1 MDTQLGNGQ
10 RKANRSTSSSAMAQV
25 KATGARLAFCY
36 PSTNTVS
43 YPTMTTPQTL
53 TITANDQHRF
63 NATFYPAPDSA
74 APVLIFLSA
83 LGTPAKVYRHLGKEM
98 GQHEV
103 QLCTPDWRGI
113 GSSSVRA
120 GRSSDFGYR
129 HLVELDIPA
138 LIAAV
143 RHHAPRAPIWLG
155 GHSLGGQLALI
166 AAAGD
171 PEHIA
176 GVVLIASG
184 SVHLPC
190 YHGKLR
196 LGVRLLTTLSRIV
209 CPLLG
214 YFPGARIGFGG
225 REAAGLMRDWS
236 HVARTGEYRP
246 VGSQLDYEHQLRVLD
261 STVLAITFAADS
273 WAPALATQ
281 ALLNKVTCCK
291 PVHLHWDASET
302 EGVAVDHYS
311 WIKRPN
317 LVASSIAQFM
327 RESKARQ

>member
-1 MDTQLGNGQ
+1 
-10 RKANRSTSSSAMAQV
+10 
-25 KATGARLAFCY
+25 
-36 PSTNTVS
+36 
-43 YPTMTTPQTL
+43 MTTPQTL

-63 NATFYPAPDSA
+63 NAIFYPTPDSA

-98 GQHEV
+98 AQHEV

-138 LIAAV
+138 LIATV

-196 LGVRLLTTLSRIV
+196 LGVRLLTTLSGIV
-209 CPLLG
+209 GPILG

-246 VGSQLDYEHQLRVLD
+246 VGSQLDYERQLRALD
-261 STVLAITFAADS
+261 RTVLAITFAADS
-273 WAPALATQ
+273 WAPAQATQ
-281 ALLNKVTCCK
+281 ALLNKVTRCK

-311 WIKRPN
+311 WIKCPN
-317 LVASSIAQFM
+317 LVAPSIAQFI
-327 RESKARQ
+327 RQSKVRN

>member
-1 MDTQLGNGQ
+1 
-10 RKANRSTSSSAMAQV
+10 MAQV

-246 VGSQLDYEHQLRVLD
+246 VGSQLDYEHQLRALD

>member
-1 MDTQLGNGQ
+1 
-10 RKANRSTSSSAMAQV
+10 
-25 KATGARLAFCY
+25 
-36 PSTNTVS
+36 
-43 YPTMTTPQTL
+43 MTKPQTL

-63 NATFYPAPDSA
+63 NATFYPTPDTL

-83 LGTPAKVYRHLGKEM
+83 LGTPAKVYRHLGNEM
-98 GQHEV
+98 AQHAV
-103 QLCTPDWRGI
+103 QLCAPDWRGI
-113 GSSSVRA
+113 DSSSVRA
-120 GRSSDFGYR
+120 GRASDFGYR

-143 RHHAPRAPIWLG
+143 RHRTPRAPIWLG
-155 GHSLGGQLALI
+155 GHSLGGQMALL
-166 AAAGD
+166 AAAGN

-190 YHGKLR
+190 YRGKLR
-196 LGVRLLTTLSRIV
+196 WGVRVLTALSGIV
-209 CPLLG
+209 GPVLG

-236 HVARTGEYRP
+236 HVARTGKYRP
-246 VGSQLDYEHQLRVLD
+246 VGSQVDYEHQLRALD
-261 STVLAITFAADS
+261 RTVLAITFAADS
-273 WAPALATQ
+273 WAPAQATQ
-281 ALLNKVTCCK
+281 ALLNKVTRCK
-291 PVHLHWDASET
+291 PIHLHWDASET

-327 RESKARQ
+327 RESKARP

>member
-1 MDTQLGNGQ
+1 
-10 RKANRSTSSSAMAQV
+10 
-25 KATGARLAFCY
+25 
-36 PSTNTVS
+36 
-43 YPTMTTPQTL
+43 MTTPQTL

-246 VGSQLDYEHQLRVLD
+246 VGSQLDYEHQLRALD

-327 RESKARQ
+327 RLIQE

>member
-1 MDTQLGNGQ
+1 
-10 RKANRSTSSSAMAQV
+10 
-25 KATGARLAFCY
+25 
-36 PSTNTVS
+36 
-43 YPTMTTPQTL
+43 MTTPQTL
-53 TITANDQHRF
+53 TITSNDQHRF
-63 NATFYPAPDSA
+63 NATFYSTPDSS

-83 LGTPAKVYRHLGKEM
+83 LGTPAKVYRHLAMEM
-98 GQHEV
+98 VQHGV
-103 QLCTPDWRGI
+103 QVCTPDWRGI
-113 GSSSVRA
+113 DSSSVRA
-120 GRSSDFGYR
+120 SRTSDFGYR

-143 RHHAPRAPIWLG
+143 RDRAPRAPIWLG
-155 GHSLGGQLALI
+155 GHSLGGQMALI
-166 AAAGD
+166 AAAGN
-171 PEHIA
+171 PEPIA

-196 LGVRLLTTLSRIV
+196 WGVRLLTIV
-209 CPLLG
+209 SSIIGPILG

-246 VGSQLDYEHQLRVLD
+246 VGSQLDYEHQLRALD
-261 STVLAITFAADS
+261 RSVLAITFAADS
-273 WAPALATQ
+273 WAPAQATQ
-281 ALLNKVTCCK
+281 ALLKKVTHSK

-317 LVASSIAQFM
+317 LVASSIAQFI
-327 RESKARQ
+327 RQPKVRK